1 MGEVDTKPIEPVQVA
16 LSLFGDK
23 GEQRKSRPTSRD
35 KECENEKELEGFSK
49 DLANYKVQLDA
60 KDAAYKQ
67 ALLKLDYYQKT
78 ADELSNLLKI
88 SETERELC
96 IDESRE
102 AETRINELE
111 SKVKEMGDQLVKTA
125 KIREQLSHVLSELKA
140 TQSELLSMEAEL
152 AVARDSNLK
161 AMTRAELTETAS
173 NMEKEKPE
181 ELLKRISDLSEDIA
195 KSRLAAIEAEKE
207 KLAVLSEKDAEIEL
221 ARAAAVQAQDQLEDI
236 RKKIEMMQELEIQLM
251 AKSVIIGTLQLEI
264 KQSSELLRSSDKS
277 ATDIINSLD
286 LEVKERRNLDQ
297 SIYIETLEM
306 ELNRLKLDYNN
317 LEEEVVRLSLVIET
331 LTNEV
336 QKVKA
341 EMDEIKGRETE
352 ALIEIA
358 LLKAELHKG
367 KPKITAAEAA
377 EESVKS
383 GLYLAVQQLAVEAHE
398 AKEENLRLKQGADEA
413 AEETENSEL
422 VGSQSEN
429 PLQNIEASQTEE
441 LKIEDGEKMD
451 KDDDHI
457 TISLEVYESLIRKSE
472 KADHF
477 HVSLG
482 EDSSKLSTPENK
494 HELETSKKE
503 LEIASAKIG
512 EFRNRAE
519 QAVSRAELTEKAKV
533 AIEEQLR
540 KWRKQKQRRKAALA
554 ALREESA
561 RREFDPHYEKPPTT
575 TYQPL
580 GKVLNMKF

>member
-23 GEQRKSRPTSRD
+23 GEQRKSRPTSSG
-35 KECENEKELEGFSK
+35 KERENEKELEGLSK

-96 IDESRE
+96 IDECRE
-102 AETRINELE
+102 AETRINEPE
-111 SKVKEMGDQLVKTA
+111 SKVMEMGDQLVETA
-125 KIREQLSHVLSELKA
+125 KIREQLSYVLSELKA
-140 TQSELLSMEAEL
+140 TQSELLSMETEL

-161 AMTRAELTETAS
+161 AMTRAELMETAS
-173 NMEKEKPE
+173 NLEKEKTE
-181 ELLKRISDLSEDIA
+181 VLLKRISDLSEDIA
-195 KSRLAAIEAEKE
+195 KSKLAAIEEEKE

-221 ARAAAVQAQDQLEDI
+221 ARAAVIQAQDQLEDI
-236 RKKIEMMQELEIQLM
+236 RKKIEIMQELEMQLM
-251 AKSVIIGTLQLEI
+251 AKSAIIDTLQLEI

-277 ATDIINSLD
+277 NSDIINSLNQLQVD

-306 ELNRLKLDYNN
+306 ELNWLKLDCNN
-317 LEEEVVRLSLVIET
+317 SEEEVVRLSLVIET

-367 KPKITAAEAA
+367 KSKIAAA
-377 EESVKS
+377 EERAKSVKS

-398 AKEENLRLKQGADEA
+398 AKEENLRLKQGAEEA
-413 AEETENSEL
+413 AKETENSEL
-422 VGSQSEN
+422 VGYQSEN
-429 PLQNIEASQTEE
+429 PL
-441 LKIEDGEKMD
+441 
-451 KDDDHI
+451 
-457 TISLEVYESLIRKSE
+457 
-472 KADHF
+472 
-477 HVSLG
+477 
-482 EDSSKLSTPENK
+482 
-494 HELETSKKE
+494 
-503 LEIASAKIG
+503 
-512 EFRNRAE
+512 
-519 QAVSRAELTEKAKV
+519 
-533 AIEEQLR
+533 
-540 KWRKQKQRRKAALA
+540 
-554 ALREESA
+554 
-561 RREFDPHYEKPPTT
+561 
-575 TYQPL
+575 
-580 GKVLNMKF
+580 

>member
-1 MGEVDTKPIEPVQVA
+1 
-16 LSLFGDK
+16 
-23 GEQRKSRPTSRD
+23 
-35 KECENEKELEGFSK
+35 
-49 DLANYKVQLDA
+49 
-60 KDAAYKQ
+60 
-67 ALLKLDYYQKT
+67 
-78 ADELSNLLKI
+78 
-88 SETERELC
+88 
-96 IDESRE
+96 
-102 AETRINELE
+102 
-111 SKVKEMGDQLVKTA
+111 
-125 KIREQLSHVLSELKA
+125 
-140 TQSELLSMEAEL
+140 
-152 AVARDSNLK
+152 
-161 AMTRAELTETAS
+161 
-173 NMEKEKPE
+173 MEKEKTE

-195 KSRLAAIEAEKE
+195 KSKLAAIEAEKE

-221 ARAAAVQAQDQLEDI
+221 ARAAVVQAQDQLEDI

-251 AKSVIIGTLQLEI
+251 AKSVIIDTLQLEI

-277 ATDIINSLD
+277 ASDIINSLNQLQVD
-286 LEVKERRNLDQ
+286 LEFKVRRNLDQ

-306 ELNRLKLDYNN
+306 ELNRLKLDCNN
-317 LEEEVVRLSLVIET
+317 SEEEVVRLSLVIET

-358 LLKAELHKG
+358 LLKAELHIG
-367 KPKITAAEAA
+367 KSKIAAAEAA
-377 EESVKS
+377 EERAKSVKS
-383 GLYLAVQQLAVEAHE
+383 GPYLAVQQLAVEAHE
-398 AKEENLRLKQGADEA
+398 AKEENITLKQGADEA

-422 VGSQSEN
+422 VGCQSEN
-429 PLQNIEASQTEE
+429 PLQDVEASQTEE
-441 LKIEDGEKMD
+441 LKIEDEEKMG

-477 HVSLG
+477 HGSLG
-482 EDSSKLSTPENK
+482 EDSSQLSTPENK
-494 HELETSKKE
+494 HELETLKKE
-503 LEIASAKIG
+503 LEIATAKIG

-519 QAVSRAELTEKAKV
+519 QAVSRAELAEKAKV

-540 KWRKQKQRRKAALA
+540 KWREQKQRRKADLA

-561 RREFDPHYEKPPTT
+561 RREFDPQYEKPPTT

>member
-1 MGEVDTKPIEPVQVA
+1 MFHH
-16 LSLFGDK
+16 SL
-23 GEQRKSRPTSRD
+23 Q
-35 KECENEKELEGFSK
+35 KECENEKELEGLSK

-88 SETERELC
+88 SETEGELC
-96 IDESRE
+96 INECRE

-111 SKVKEMGDQLVKTA
+111 SKVKEMGDQLVETA
-125 KIREQLSHVLSELKA
+125 KIREQLSHVPSELKA
-140 TQSELLSMEAEL
+140 TQSELLSMETEL

-161 AMTRAELTETAS
+161 AMTRAEQMENAS
-173 NMEKEKPE
+173 NMEKEKTE

-195 KSRLAAIEAEKE
+195 KSKLASIEEEKE
-207 KLAVLSEKDAEIEL
+207 KLAVLSEKDVEIEL

-236 RKKIEMMQELEIQLM
+236 RKKIEIMQELEIQLM
-251 AKSVIIGTLQLEI
+251 AKSVIIDTLQLEI

-277 ATDIINSLD
+277 ASDIINSLNQLQVD

-306 ELNRLKLDYNN
+306 ELNRLKLDCNN
-317 LEEEVVRLSLVIET
+317 SEEEVVRLSLVIET

-341 EMDEIKGRETE
+341 EMDEVNGRETE

-367 KPKITAAEAA
+367 KSKIAAAEAA
-377 EESVKS
+377 EERAKSVKS

-429 PLQNIEASQTEE
+429 PLQDVEASQTEE
-441 LKIEDGEKMD
+441 LKIEDEERMD

-457 TISLEVYESLIRKSE
+457 TISLEEYESLIRKSE

-477 HVSLG
+477 HESLG

-494 HELETSKKE
+494 PELETLKKE
-503 LEIASAKIG
+503 LETATVKIG

-519 QAVSRAELTEKAKV
+519 QAVSRAELAEKAKV
-533 AIEEQLR
+533 AIEEQLK
-540 KWRKQKQRRKAALA
+540 KWKEQKQRRKAALV
-554 ALREESA
+554 ALGEESA
-561 RREFDPHYEKPPTT
+561 RREFDP
-575 TYQPL
+575 
-580 GKVLNMKF
+580 NMRNHLLQHISLWARFST

>member
-1 MGEVDTKPIEPVQVA
+1 MGELYNKPIEPVQVA
-16 LSLFGDK
+16 HSLFGDK
-23 GEQRKSRPTSRD
+23 GKQRKSRPTSSD
-35 KECENEKELEGFSK
+35 ECENEKELEGLSK

-96 IDESRE
+96 IDECRE

-111 SKVKEMGDQLVKTA
+111 SKVKEMGDQLVETA
-125 KIREQLSHVLSELKA
+125 KIREKLSHVLSELKA
-140 TQSELLSMEAEL
+140 TQSELLSMETEL

-161 AMTRAELTETAS
+161 AMTRAEQMENAS
-173 NMEKEKPE
+173 NMEKEKME

-195 KSRLAAIEAEKE
+195 KSKLAAIEEEKE
-207 KLAVLSEKDAEIEL
+207 KLAVLSEKDAEIGL
-221 ARAAAVQAQDQLEDI
+221 ARAAPVQAKDQLEDI
-236 RKKIEMMQELEIQLM
+236 RKKIEIMQELEIQLM
-251 AKSVIIGTLQLEI
+251 AKSVIIDTLQLEI

-277 ATDIINSLD
+277 ASDIINSLNQLQVD
-286 LEVKERRNLDQ
+286 LEVKERGNLDQ

-306 ELNRLKLDYNN
+306 ELNRLKLDCNN
-317 LEEEVVRLSLVIET
+317 SEEEVVRLSLVIET

-341 EMDEIKGRETE
+341 EMDEVKGRETE

-367 KPKITAAEAA
+367 KSKIAAAEAA
-377 EESVKS
+377 EERAKSVKS

-422 VGSQSEN
+422 DV
-429 PLQNIEASQTEE
+429 EASQTEE
-441 LKIEDGEKMD
+441 LKMEDEEKMD

-457 TISLEVYESLIRKSE
+457 TISLEEYESLIRKSE

-477 HVSLG
+477 HESLG
-482 EDSSKLSTPENK
+482 EDSSKLSTRENK
-494 HELETSKKE
+494 PELETLKKE
-503 LEIASAKIG
+503 LETATVKIG

-519 QAVSRAELTEKAKV
+519 QAVSRAELAEKAKV
-533 AIEEQLR
+533 AIEEQLK
-540 KWRKQKQRRKAALA
+540 KWREQKQRRKAALA

-561 RREFDPHYEKPPTT
+561 RREFDP
-575 TYQPL
+575 
-580 GKVLNMKF
+580 NMRNHILQHISLWARFST